1 MSHNN
6 QKGSSRK
13 DFLRKVGVGV
23 VGAASFPF
31 VVTAKRTSGDRP
43 VEHLSSRQWGSSKEM
58 VRFGLIG
65 AGWQGQ
71 GDLSV
76 ALRHAGTQVTAACD
90 LYESRLNKC
99 RETWGSDLFVTRNYE
114 EVLERDDVDAVIIAT
129 SDHWHE
135 RIAVAALEAGKAV
148 YLEKPMVQHV
158 EEGANILQASEKTG
172 VPFQVGSQ
180 RTSSILF
187 EKVRD
192 LIQEG
197 AIGTLN
203 FVEGYWDRY
212 SAIGAWQYSIPPSA
226 GPDDIDWTRYREGLP
241 QKPFDATEFFRW
253 RNYNDYGTGVAG
265 DLFVHLFSGLHMILG
280 SKGPNTIMATGGLRY
295 WHDGRD
301 AEDVVLGLYEYP
313 EAPTHPA
320 FSMALRVNFADGSG
334 GGSKTR
340 LVGDEGEIT
349 INWSD
354 VTLRKTE
361 LSERPGISTGSM
373 GEAVREEYD
382 AWYAEAY
389 PESRAQIINPREFVY
404 RAPDG
409 YNDVYDHFGYLL
421 KAIREGS
428 PIVQDAHF
436 GLRAA
441 APALLTSDAL
451 REKKIISWDP
461 ETMSIISS

>member
-1 MSHNN
+1 MSDKHN
-6 QKGSSRK
+6 KGSSRK
-13 DFLRKVGVGV
+13 EFIRQVGFGA

-31 VVTAKRTSGDRP
+31 VATAKKTSGDRP
-43 VEHLSSRQWGSSKEM
+43 IEQLSSQQWGGSKEM

-76 ALRHAGTQVTAACD
+76 ALRHDGTSVTAACD
-90 LYESRLNKC
+90 LYKSRLNKC
-99 RETWGSDLFVTRNYE
+99 KETWGQDLFTTQKYE

-135 RIAVAALEAGKAV
+135 RIAVDAMQAGKAV
-148 YLEKPMVQHV
+148 YLEKPMVQHID
-158 EEGANILQASEKTG
+158 EGDNILRTSDKTG

-187 EKVRD
+187 EKVRELVQD
-192 LIQEG
+192 G

-203 FVEGYWDRY
+203 FVEGYWDRF

-226 GPDDIDWTRYREGLP
+226 STNHIDWQRYRKGMP
-241 QKPFDATEFFRW
+241 NKPFDAKEFFRW
-253 RNYNDYGTGVAG
+253 RNYDDYGTGVAG
-265 DLFVHLFSGLHMILG
+265 DLFVHLFSGLHMILD
-280 SKGPNTIMATGGLRY
+280 SKGPNSIMATGGLRY

-301 AEDVVLGLYEYP
+301 AEDVVLGLYDYKES
-313 EAPTHPA
+313 ASHPP

-354 VTLRKTE
+354 VTLRK
-361 LSERPGISTGSM
+361 SKMDDRPGKTTESLGAS
-373 GEAVREEYD
+373 VQEEYE

-389 PESRAQIINPREFVY
+389 PETRAQIINPREFVY
-404 RAPDG
+404 RAPEG

-421 KAIREGS
+421 RAIREGI
-428 PIVQDAHF
+428 PVVQDANF

-441 APALLTSDAL
+441 APALLTSQAL
-451 REKKIISWDP
+451 RNKSIISWDP
-461 ETMSIISS
+461 EQMKVTT

>member
-1 MSHNN
+1 MGKKSPN
-6 QKGSSRK
+6 GVSRK
-13 DFLRKVGVGV
+13 DFLKKAGL
-23 VGAASFPF
+23 GAAAATFPF
-31 VVTAKRTSGDRP
+31 VVTAKRTNERRSEEFIPDR
-43 VEHLSSRQWGSSKEM
+43 LWDSSKEM

-76 ALRHAGTQVTAACD
+76 ALRYEGTKVTAACD
-90 LYESRLNKC
+90 LYQSRLNKC
-99 RETWGSDLFVTRNYE
+99 KETWGQDVFTTRNYE
-114 EVLERDDVDAVIIAT
+114 EILERDDVDAVIIAT

-158 EEGANILQASEKTG
+158 DEGANILRAAERTG
-172 VPFQVGSQ
+172 VPLQVGSQ

-203 FVEGYWDRY
+203 FVEGYWDRF

-226 GPDDIDWTRYREGLP
+226 SANDIDWQRYREGMP
-241 QKPFDATEFFRW
+241 NKPFDATEFFRW
-253 RNYNDYGTGVAG
+253 RNYDDYGTGVAG
-265 DLFVHLFSGLHMILG
+265 DLFVHLFSGLHMILD
-280 SKGPNTIMATGGLRY
+280 SKGPHSIMATGGLRY

-301 AEDVVLGLYEYP
+301 AEDVVLGLYDYHES
-313 EAPTHPA
+313 ASHPP

-349 INWSD
+349 INWND
-354 VTLRKTE
+354 VTLRKTK
-361 LSERPGISTGSM
+361 LSDRPGISTGSM
-373 GEAVREEYD
+373 GASVREEYD

-389 PESRAQIINPREFVY
+389 PETRAQIINPREFVY
-404 RAPDG
+404 RAPEG
-409 YNDVYDHFGYLL
+409 YNDVYDHFGFLL
-421 KAIREGS
+421 QAIREGA

-441 APALLTSDAL
+441 APALLTSQAL
-451 REKKIISWDP
+451 RNKKIITWDP
-461 ETMSIISS
+461 EKMKVTS